1 MSFLYTLPT
10 TGQVNFATLLTATST
25 SSISSVNSQLTTA
38 TASRSRLRGVLK
50 ALKREKEKGKDGDL
64 HKGWL
69 GVIQAAED
77 YLPFLVGILK
87 GVEDGSLELKGEPV
101 FSWRSTLSKNQNPM
115 KPSPRI
121 EVYGLRSDLLFVL
134 TTLLMA
140 LSNHSISILSGI
152 GSYELDTTLTDAQR
166 KAKDAQ
172 LNSAVD
178 CLCRAAG
185 IAAWMGSAEGI
196 GRWEGMGKEGNA
208 GKGKGKGKEVPIEL
222 TSEMMQALHAI
233 SLADAESLA
242 IRRLLSLSKTHSYL
256 TITPG
261 PPLPKGHPSPSILSR
276 LHLQVRSSYQRGL
289 SLLSSSSLSEDFKRY
304 LVEGEQMSSLLAYK
318 WLGVDA
324 GENGTKIGEAIGWLG
339 MAKEGMKEMVGRG
352 LGKEKERKRK
362 RVKEE
367 LEAVETY
374 LKAYKKVNDAVS
386 FQTVPEKGEL
396 LAKVPSG
403 ISACKAKTFVLPEP
417 SFQSS
422 STGELDSAIGDLQID
437 DSDEDSD

>member
-10 TGQVNFATLLTATST
+10 TGQVNFGTLLTATAT
-25 SSISSVNSQLTTA
+25 SSISSVNIQLTTA

-196 GRWEGMGKEGNA
+196 GRWEGMGKEGTA
-208 GKGKGKGKEVPIEL
+208 GKGKGKGKEAPIEL
-222 TSEMMQALHAI
+222 TSHRRI

-276 LHLQVRSSYQRGL
+276 LHLQVRSSYQR
-289 SLLSSSSLSEDFKRY
+289 DFKRY

-396 LAKVPSG
+396 LAKVPS
-403 ISACKAKTFVLPEP
+403 
-417 SFQSS
+417 
-422 STGELDSAIGDLQID
+422 
-437 DSDEDSD
+437 